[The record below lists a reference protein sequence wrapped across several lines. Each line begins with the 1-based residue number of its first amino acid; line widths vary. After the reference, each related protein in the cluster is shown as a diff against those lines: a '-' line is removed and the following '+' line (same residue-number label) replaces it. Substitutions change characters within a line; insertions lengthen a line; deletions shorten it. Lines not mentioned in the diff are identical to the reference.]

1 MRIKGKLEQEKGSL
15 SLEHILF
22 IGAVVA
28 LSLGITAFYNN
39 ISTYFSDVGFAAAP
53 TGIGTSSTGTGN
65 GASAGN

>member
-1 MRIKGKLEQEKGSL
+1 MKNVTNEERGSL

-39 ISTYFSDVGFAAAP
+39 ISNYFSNVGFASSP
-53 TGIGTSSTGTGN
+53 TGIGS
-65 GASAGN
+65 GASSGGNAGN